1 MILFCFYFFFFSSIF
16 RFPLLSP
23 TFYVRQINLKLSY
36 NKNNNNNNLGSA
48 HCTLFII
55 SH

>member
-1 MILFCFYFFFFSSIF
+1 MILFCFYFFSSIF
-16 RFPLLSP
+16 RFPLLSS

-36 NKNNNNNNLGSA
+36 NKNNNNNNNLGSA
-48 HCTLFII
+48 HCTIFII